1 MSAALLYLSEAW
13 NFFRKQP
20 VLNDVLLWLIFLP
33 SLLGTF
39 SRFAIQNI
47 NGTWGLRPAP
57 VEMLLDGF
65 VQLAALLW
73 VCWGIAAV
81 LLVAKRI
88 VKSPA
93 GRSRTSF
100 ATVRSQAGRLLI
112 PLVLTSLLRECVALF
127 YSLPYIVAFF
137 AVAFALRLE
146 EEHHILLAA
155 LALTPLLFFAIV
167 YRLKTSLANVV
178 LVCEKK
184 EYRAALRR
192 SAEIARGKLWR
203 LFGAQ
208 LGVGLFLMLAIITVI
223 VGVEVIA
230 TSLDSRL
237 SVLTDIVSAVGSAF
251 CTLLFT
257 LALTL
262 IYKSFLSRSAHG
274 TA

>member
-1 MSAALLYLSEAW
+1 MSAALLYISEAW

-20 VLNDVLLWLIFLP
+20 VLNDVLLWLLFLP
-33 SLLGTF
+33 SLLGVF
-39 SRFAIQNI
+39 SRFAIQHI
-47 NGTWGLRPAP
+47 NGTWGLDPSP
-57 VEMLLDGF
+57 MEMLLDGF
-65 VQLAALLW
+65 VQIIAVLW
-73 VCWGIAAV
+73 ISWGVAAV

-100 ATVRSQAGRLLI
+100 ATVRSQAGKLLI
-112 PLVLTSLLRECVALF
+112 PLVLTTLLRECVSLL
-127 YSLPYIVAFF
+127 YSTPYIVAFF
-137 AVAFALRLE
+137 AVALAMNLQ
-146 EEHHILLAA
+146 EEHLILSVA
-155 LALTPLLFFAIV
+155 LMLTPLLFFTIM

-192 SAEIARGKLWR
+192 SAEVARGKLGF
-203 LFGAQ
+203 LFGVQ
-208 LGVGLFLMLAIITVI
+208 LGVGVLLMLAVFTVI
-223 VGVEVIA
+223 QIVEIAA
-230 TSLDSRL
+230 TSLDGRL

-251 CTLLFT
+251 FTLLFT

-262 IYKSFLSRSAHG
+262 IYKSLLPRTAHG